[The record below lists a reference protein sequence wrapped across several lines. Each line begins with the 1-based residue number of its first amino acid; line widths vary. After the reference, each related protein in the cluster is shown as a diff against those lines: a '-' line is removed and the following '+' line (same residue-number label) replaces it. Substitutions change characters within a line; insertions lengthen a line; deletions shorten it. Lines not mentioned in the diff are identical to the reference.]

1 MIEKESQMDKI
12 KFTLDELRGR
22 INEMRKKFRHYSIKA
37 KRIVNNTGG
46 FTSEENDDYEDDE
59 DSDEIFK
66 ITVIVKNQERVFTF
80 KIHAQCKIK
89 DLRQI
94 LFEKVADPRVTSVDD
109 LIMHFDM
116 KELSNDYLTISDY
129 GIVENCNITL
139 EFDDRQ

>member
-1 MIEKESQMDKI
+1 MDKI

-22 INEMRKKFRHYSIKA
+22 INDMRKKFRHYSIKA
-37 KRIVNNTGG
+37 KRLQNNTSG
-46 FTSEENDDYEDDE
+46 FTSDENDDYDDDEENDDV
-59 DSDEIFK
+59 FK
-66 ITVIVKNQERVFTF
+66 ITVLVKNQDSVFTF

-89 DLRQI
+89 ELRQI
-94 LFEKVADPRVTSVDD
+94 LYEKVADPRVTSVDD

-139 EFDDRQ
+139 EFDYRQ